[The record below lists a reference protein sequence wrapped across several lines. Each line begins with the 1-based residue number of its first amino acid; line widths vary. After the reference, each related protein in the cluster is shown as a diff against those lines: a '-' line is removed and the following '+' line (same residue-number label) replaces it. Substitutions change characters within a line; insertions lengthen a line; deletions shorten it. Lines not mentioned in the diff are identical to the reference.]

1 LREELKKKTKQI
13 EYLNKDKED
22 SNTTHRMWEERNKEL
37 NRELDKLRDT
47 QSVSKNK
54 RDKIFKE
61 SANGVKYI
69 K

>member
-1 LREELKKKTKQI
+1 
-13 EYLNKDKED
+13 LNKDKED
-22 SNTTHRMWEERNKEL
+22 SNTTLSMWEERNKEL
-37 NRELDKLRDT
+37 KRELEKLRDT